1 MIPVEPMDFPG
12 DPTGG
17 EHDDL
22 DDRTY
27 AVRPYAITG
36 GRTRSTTEHLPVEAL
51 VQGLVEPDSVAS
63 TPERR
68 RILELTRDQYL
79 SVAELSAHI
88 EVPVGVVRVLVGD
101 LADEGLVRVH
111 GLTSSNSSTPAT
123 SLSVLESVLNGISS
137 L

>member
-1 MIPVEPMDFPG
+1 MEPFDLPG
-12 DPTGG
+12 DLT
-17 EHDDL
+17 DD
-22 DDRTY
+22 DPGHGRAS

-36 GRTRSTTEHLPVEAL
+36 GRTRASSTHLPVEAL
-51 VQGLVEPDSVAS
+51 VQCVTAQPAAT

-88 EVPVGVVRVLVGD
+88 EIPVGVIRVLVGD
-101 LADEGLVRVH
+101 LADEGLVRIH
-111 GLTSSNSSTPAT
+111 GLSAASSPAT